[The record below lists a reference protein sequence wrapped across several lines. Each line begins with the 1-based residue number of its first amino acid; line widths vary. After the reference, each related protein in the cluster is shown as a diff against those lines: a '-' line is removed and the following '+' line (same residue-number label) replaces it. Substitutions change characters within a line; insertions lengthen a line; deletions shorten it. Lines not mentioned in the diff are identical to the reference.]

1 LVTIKDSR
9 PWIRLSW
16 LILKWSTLVG
26 LVLGFVPSTLS
37 LISGNTIS
45 VNGIAING
53 WTGVWIVTFA
63 CGLGGF
69 LFGAIWALVLR
80 AIAIASGR

>member
-1 LVTIKDSR
+1 M
-9 PWIRLSW
+9 
-16 LILKWSTLVG
+16 VG
-26 LVLGFVPSTLS
+26 LLIGFVPSALS
-37 LISGNTIS
+37 LLSGNTIS
-45 VNGIAING
+45 VNGTAIGG
-53 WTGVWIVTFA
+53 WIGVWVVTFA

>member
-1 LVTIKDSR
+1 MIINDSK
-9 PWIRLSW
+9 PWTGLAW
-16 LILKWSTLVG
+16 AVLKWSTIIG
-26 LVLGFVPSTLS
+26 VLIGFVPAALS
-37 LISGNTIS
+37 LLSGNTIS
-45 VNGIAING
+45 VNGTAIGG
-53 WTGVWIVTFA
+53 WTGVWIVTLA

>member
-9 PWIRLSW
+9 PWINLSW
-16 LILKWSTLVG
+16 AILKWSTLIG
-26 LVLGFVPSTLS
+26 LGLGFVPSALS
-37 LISGNTIS
+37 LVSGNTIS
-45 VNGIAING
+45 ING
-53 WTGVWIVTFA
+53 TAIGGWLGVWIVTFA